1 MKQSQQ
7 AFGNEPGVFVYKSKG
22 ANAHQHYEEAFEELQ
37 SGHGSQ
43 HAPLSEMRI
52 SVLSVWAH
60 ER

>member
-1 MKQSQQ
+1 
-7 AFGNEPGVFVYKSKG
+7 VYKSKG